1 MTKRPVKY
9 IIAVFVALAL
19 MLPAITQAADAPP
32 PLAEMWMV
40 TPKAGHGAE
49 FTKAMAE
56 HMAFRSEHGD
66 PREWEVYT
74 PVLGEDLNRYAI
86 RFCCFSWA
94 DQDKYDAWQDG
105 ATEINEHFQEN
116 VIPHTDTWAHYF
128 EAMDWG
134 NSNWVQSDTEYRF
147 YAVTEFNI
155 TPGEGQDFTEARTK
169 MSQIAIDQGWAN
181 ENRLWIW
188 ASTIGGKSQESIIIP
203 HVNYASLDRGEETF
217 LTFLSKHMGADEAAE
232 MMEEFS
238 ASSWSTNF
246 QIWEFQKSLSMSSDD

>member
-9 IIAVFVALAL
+9 ILAVFAALAF

-49 FTKAMAE
+49 FNKAMAE

-86 RFCCFSWA
+86 RFCCFNWA
-94 DQDKYDAWQDG
+94 DQDNYDAWQDG
-105 ATEINEHFQEN
+105 AKEINEHFQEN
-116 VIPHTDTWAHYF
+116 IMPHTDTWAHYF

-155 TPGEGQDFTEARTK
+155 KPGEGQDFAAARTK

-232 MMEEFS
+232 MMEEFAGN
-238 ASSWSTNF
+238 ASSTNF
-246 QIWEFQKSLSMSSDD
+246 QIWEHQKDLSMSSDD